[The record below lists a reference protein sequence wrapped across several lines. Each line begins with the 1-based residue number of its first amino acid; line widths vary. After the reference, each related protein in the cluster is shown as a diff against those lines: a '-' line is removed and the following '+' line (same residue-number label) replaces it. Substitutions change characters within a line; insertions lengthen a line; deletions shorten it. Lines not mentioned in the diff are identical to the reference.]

1 MDLKK
6 HINNPKIQKCISDTI
21 ERDNKRKRAAKIAWL
36 KDHCIDL
43 AALLIAALSLIV
55 AILK

>member
-21 ERDNKRKRAAKIAWL
+21 ERDNKHCCDFKIKSSGKWKRPMKR
-36 KDHCIDL
+36 
-43 AALLIAALSLIV
+43 
-55 AILK
+55 